1 MNITNVLTA
10 SQRVRIVAIEKTPKS
25 ITVLSAVS
33 SEVRAAREFALALR
47 RLMKQR
53 LSAQF
58 PQGLA
63 QAEQSTVPEVR
74 SFAVGLRH
82 EYAAV
87 AAALEYPWSK
97 GPARGTPID

>member
-10 SQRVRIVAIEKTPKS
+10 SQRVRIVAIEKTPKR
-25 ITVLSAVS
+25 ITLRAVS
-33 SEVRAAREFALALR
+33 TA
-47 RLMKQR
+47 
-53 LSAQF
+53 
-58 PQGLA
+58 A

-97 GPARGTPID
+97 GPVEGHVNRLKTIKRQMYGRANFDLLKTRVLYIA